1 MCGVQD
7 LYVLMVTITT
17 MIELYTGR
25 FFYCLKRKNIVC
37 GQKLVPLKNNMRQI
51 KSRVRHVP
59 YAFHCHLKLKTVLYP
74 LFISQ
79 NKGNFIT
86 NKVQSLSLTLF
97 NLF

>member
-59 YAFHCHLKLKTVLYP
+59 YAFHCHLKLKTERYP
-74 LFISQ
+74 LFISVISDVDP
-79 NKGNFIT
+79 NIERRNIHKCFI
-86 NKVQSLSLTLF
+86 L
-97 NLF
+97 